1 MKSNNKSIELITTA
15 QVKIIVHKKII
26 NLISAFLL
34 AAISFSSVALENTT
48 LSPTVDHLRATK
60 IITDFLGR
68 YHYRKVDLN
77 DEFSA
82 TIFNNFLDSLDSSK
96 SYFLATDIARFDK
109 YRFTLDDAL
118 RANNLL
124 PAYSIF
130 STYQKR
136 VNERI
141 EYALLLIEKEFDF
154 SKDETFVIERKNS
167 KWPVTIEQQNDLW
180 RKRIKNDVLSLVL
193 ADKKEDEIKKT
204 LVKRYS
210 SVLKRTKQLD
220 ENDIFQLYINS
231 YATAIDPHTSYLSP
245 RSFDNFEIRMSLSLE
260 GIGALLRTD
269 GDNTVV
275 ERIIPG
281 GPADLGDL
289 LHAKDKI
296 IGISQ
301 QNEKDFTDV
310 VGWRLEE
317 VVELIRGPKD
327 TVVKLQILPGSKGD
341 GAAVEEIA
349 ITRNKIKLEEQAAT
363 KDVIEI
369 ANNNKT
375 EKIGIVTIPTFYL
388 DFNAFQ
394 NGEEDYRSTTRD
406 VHKLLGEL
414 LEENIDSL
422 VLDLRSNGGGSL
434 IEATQLAGLFI
445 DEGPIVQVRDSSG
458 HIEIHRDKDAN
469 ISYTGPMVVLVDR
482 FSASASEIVAS
493 ALQDYGRAVIVG
505 ETTFGKGSVQQLV
518 DLNRFGRKNDAN
530 LGQLKATI
538 AQYYR
543 INGESTQH
551 RGVEPDIPFE
561 ASYDKSEQGERSLDN
576 ALPWT
581 KISPTQ
587 FDNRHISKQ
596 IVENLERQ
604 HVSRTKDDEKYQ
616 SLIKLYNLNE
626 SLQKQTE
633 LSLNQSKREKIF
645 SQLEKDRKQF
655 ELLIGLRDS
664 SSDDSNDEK
673 DNNNDDDK
681 DNVDNDILLIE
692 AAKISADL
700 NSYWNRAKQRMV
712 VQQ

>member
-1 MKSNNKSIELITTA
+1 M
-15 QVKIIVHKKII
+15 HKKII
-26 NLISAFLL
+26 SFISTLILVT
-34 AAISFSSVALENTT
+34 ISFSSVGVENST

-77 DEFSA
+77 DEFSV
-82 TIFNNFLDSLDSSK
+82 TIFNNFLDSLDSTK

-141 EYALLLIEKEFDF
+141 EYALLLIEKDFDF
-154 SKDETFVIERKNS
+154 SKDETFVIERENA
-167 KWPVTIEQQNDLW
+167 KWPITIEQQNDLW
-180 RKRIKNDVLSLVL
+180 RKRIKNDVLSLLL
-193 ADKKEDEIKKT
+193 ADKEKDEIKKT

-210 SVLKRTKQLD
+210 SVLKRTQQLD

-231 YATAIDPHTSYLSP
+231 YATAMDPHTSYLSP

-260 GIGALLRTD
+260 GIGALLRSD

-301 QNEKDFTDV
+301 QNEKEFTDV

-327 TVVKLQILPGSKGD
+327 TIVKLQILPGSKGD
-341 GAAVEEIA
+341 GAAVEEIS

-363 KDVIEI
+363 KDVLEI
-369 ANNNKT
+369 PHDNKT
-375 EKIGIVTIPTFYL
+375 QKIGIVTIPTFYL

-394 NGEEDYRSTTRD
+394 SGEQDYRSTTRD

-414 LEENIDSL
+414 LEENIDGL

-445 DEGPIVQVRDSSG
+445 DKGPIVQVRDSSG
-458 HIEIHRDKDAN
+458 HIEIHKDKDDS
-469 ISYTGPMVVLVDR
+469 ISYAGPMVVLVDR

-596 IVENLERQ
+596 IVNDLERQ
-604 HVSRTKDDEKYQ
+604 HVNRTKNDEKYQ

-633 LSLNQSKREKIF
+633 LSLNQSEREKIF
-645 SQLEKDRKQF
+645 SQLEKDRKEF
-655 ELLIGLRDS
+655 EQLIGLRDT
-664 SSDDSNDEK
+664 SSDDDSD
-673 DNNNDDDK
+673 DNNDNDK
-681 DNVDNDILLIE
+681 DNIENDVLLIE
-692 AAKISADL
+692 AAQISADL
-700 NSYWNRAKQRMV
+700 NSYWNRAKQRMI

>member
-1 MKSNNKSIELITTA
+1 MYKF
-15 QVKIIVHKKII
+15 
-26 NLISAFLL
+26 ISHWLL
-34 AAISFSSVALENTT
+34 ALLLTLTSFNCFSVENPTT

-68 YHYRKVDLN
+68 YHYRKIELD

-82 TIFNNFLDSLDSSK
+82 TIFKNFLETLDPTK

-109 YRFTLDDAL
+109 YKYALDDAL
-118 RANNLL
+118 RSNNLL

-136 VNERI
+136 VSERI
-141 EYALLLIEKEFDF
+141 EYALLMIEKDFDF
-154 SKDETFVIERKNS
+154 DKMESFNIERENDA
-167 KWPVTIEQQNDLW
+167 WPYTIMQQDEIW
-180 RKRIKNDVLSLVL
+180 RKRIKNDVLSLLL
-193 ADKKEDEIKKT
+193 ADKKPDEIKNT
-204 LVKRYS
+204 LNKRYS
-210 SVLKRTKQLD
+210 SVLKRTTQLD
-220 ENDIFQLYINS
+220 ENDIFQLYINA

-269 GDNTVV
+269 GDHTVV

-281 GPADLGDL
+281 GPADLGDE

-296 IGISQ
+296 IGIRQ
-301 QNEKDFTDV
+301 QTEKEFTDV

-327 TVVKLQILPGSKGD
+327 TVVKLQILPGDKGD
-341 GAAVEEIA
+341 GAAVEEIS

-363 KDVIEI
+363 KEVIEVQ
-369 ANNNKT
+369 NNNQADKV
-375 EKIGIVTIPTFYL
+375 GIIKIPTFYL

-406 VHKLLGEL
+406 VDRLLREL
-414 LEENIDSL
+414 TEEKVDAL

-445 DEGPIVQVRDSSG
+445 DKGPIVQVRDSSG
-458 HIEIHRDKDAN
+458 HIEIHKDKDEN
-469 ISYTGPMVVLVDR
+469 ISYHGAMVVLVDR

-518 DLNRFGRKNDAN
+518 DLNRFGRKSDAN

-543 INGESTQH
+543 INGDSTQH

-561 ASYDKSEQGERSLDN
+561 ASYDKSKQGERSLDN

-587 FDNRHISKQ
+587 FDNRHISKE
-596 IVENLERQ
+596 IISNLSNR
-604 HVSRTKDDEKYQ
+604 HDSRTKDDEKYQ

-626 SLQKQTE
+626 ALQNQTE
-633 LSLNQSKREKIF
+633 LSLNKIEREKTF
-645 SQLEKDRKQF
+645 SKLEEDRKTY
-655 ELLIGLRDS
+655 EKLIGLNE
-664 SSDDSNDEK
+664 SDDDADQDS
-673 DNNNDDDK
+673 DNNS
-681 DNVDNDILLIE
+681 DINSDVLLIE
-692 AAKISADL
+692 AAQISADL
-700 NSYWNRAKQRMV
+700 NRYWNKDSQRMV

>member
-1 MKSNNKSIELITTA
+1 M
-15 QVKIIVHKKII
+15 
-26 NLISAFLL
+26 
-34 AAISFSSVALENTT
+34 ENST

-68 YHYRKVDLN
+68 YHYRRVELD

-82 TIFNNFLDSLDSSK
+82 TIFKNFLDTLDPTR

-109 YRFTLDDAL
+109 YKFTLDDAL
-118 RANNLL
+118 RSNNLL

-136 VNERI
+136 VEERI
-141 EYALLLIEKEFDF
+141 TYALILIEKEFDF
-154 SKDETFVIERKNS
+154 DKDESFNIERDDAS
-167 KWPVTIEQQNDLW
+167 WPYTLEQQNDLW

-193 ADKKEDEIKKT
+193 AKKKQDEIKTT
-204 LVKRYS
+204 LNKRYS
-210 SVLKRTKQLD
+210 SVLKRTSQLD
-220 ENDIFQLYINS
+220 ENDIFQLFINS

-269 GDNTVV
+269 GDHTVV

-301 QNEKDFTDV
+301 QGEKSFTDV

-327 TVVKLQILPGSKGD
+327 TVVKLQILPGDKGD

-349 ITRNKIKLEEQAAT
+349 ITRNRIKLEEQAAT
-363 KDVIEI
+363 KNIIEVPQV
-369 ANNNKT
+369 NKT
-375 EKIGIVTIPTFYL
+375 DKVGIITVPTFYL

-394 NGEEDYRSTTRD
+394 NGDEDYRSTTRD
-406 VHKLLGEL
+406 VHRLLGEL
-414 LEENIDSL
+414 SNENIDAL

-445 DEGPIVQVRDSSG
+445 DKGPVVQVRDSSG
-458 HIEIHRDKDAN
+458 HIEIHKDKDEN
-469 ISYTGPMVVLVDR
+469 ISYHGPMVVLVDR

-561 ASYDKSEQGERSLDN
+561 AAYDKSKQGERSLDN

-587 FDNRHISKQ
+587 FDNRHISKE
-596 IVENLERQ
+596 IISNLSKQHFER
-604 HVSRTKDDEKYQ
+604 TNEDEKYQ

-626 SLQKQTE
+626 ALQNQTE
-633 LSLNQSKREKIF
+633 LSLNKAKRKKTF
-645 SQLEKDRKQF
+645 TKLENDRKEF
-655 ELLIGLRDS
+655 EKLVGLNESDEDEDNDNADS
-664 SSDDSNDEK
+664 SDIS
-673 DNNNDDDK
+673 
-681 DNVDNDILLIE
+681 NDILLIE
-692 AAKISADL
+692 AAQISADL
-700 NSYWNRAKQRMV
+700 NHYWNKDAQRMI

>member
-1 MKSNNKSIELITTA
+1 MFKYFLTSLTA
-15 QVKIIVHKKII
+15 
-26 NLISAFLL
+26 LALL
-34 AAISFSSVALENTT
+34 LVSLSSSGFENPT
-48 LSPTVDHLRATK
+48 LSPSVDHLRATK

-68 YHYRKVDLN
+68 YHYRKIELD
-77 DEFSA
+77 DAFSE
-82 TIFNNFLDSLDSSK
+82 TIYNNFLETLDPTK
-96 SYFLATDIARFDK
+96 SYFLATDIASFDK
-109 YRFTLDDAL
+109 YKFTLDDAL

-124 PAYSIF
+124 PAFSIF
-130 STYQKR
+130 ATYQKR

-141 EYALLLIEKEFDF
+141 EHALLMIDQNFDF
-154 SKDETFVIERKNS
+154 DIDESFSVERENAS
-167 KWPVTIEQQNDLW
+167 WPYTIEQQNDLW
-180 RKRIKNDVLSLVL
+180 RKRIKNDVLSLLL
-193 ADKKEDEIKKT
+193 ANKKKDEIKNT
-204 LVKRYS
+204 LEKRYS
-210 SVLKRTKQLD
+210 NVLKRTNQLD
-220 ENDIFQLYINS
+220 ENDIFQLYINA

-260 GIGALLRTD
+260 GIGALLRSD
-269 GDNTVV
+269 GDHTVV

-281 GPADLGDL
+281 GPADLGDM

-301 QNEKDFTDV
+301 QDEEEFTDV
-310 VGWRLEE
+310 VGWRLED
-317 VVELIRGPKD
+317 VVDLIRGPKD
-327 TVVKLQILPGSKGD
+327 TIVKLQILPGDKGD
-341 GAAVEEIA
+341 GAAVEEIS

-363 KDVIEI
+363 SDIIEI
-369 ANNNKT
+369 PQKNTSQKVGVIT
-375 EKIGIVTIPTFYL
+375 VPTFYL

-394 NGEEDYRSTTRD
+394 SGDVDYRSTTRD
-406 VHKLLGEL
+406 VHKLLIEL
-414 LEENIDSL
+414 SDKNIDAL

-445 DEGPIVQVRDSSG
+445 DKGPIVQVRDSSG
-458 HIEIHRDKDAN
+458 HIEIHKDKNED
-469 ISYTGPMVVLVDR
+469 ISYQGPMVVLVDR

-518 DLNRFGRKNDAN
+518 DLNRFGRKSDDK

-561 ASYDKSEQGERSLDN
+561 AAYDKSKQGERGLDN

-587 FDNRHISKQ
+587 FDNRQISKK
-596 IVENLERQ
+596 IIEELSDR
-604 HVSRTKDDEKYQ
+604 HFARTRDDEKYQ
-616 SLIKLYNLNE
+616 TLIKLYDLNE
-626 SLQKQTE
+626 TLQNQTE
-633 LSLNQSKREKIF
+633 LSLNKATREKNF

-655 ELLIGLRDS
+655 EKLIGLNEQ
-664 SSDDSNDEK
+664 SDDENENLNAQSPDIS
-673 DNNNDDDK
+673 
-681 DNVDNDILLIE
+681 NDILLLE
-692 AAKISADL
+692 AAQISADL
-700 NSYWNRAKQRMV
+700 NHFWNQDAQRMI

>member
-1 MKSNNKSIELITTA
+1 M
-15 QVKIIVHKKII
+15 
-26 NLISAFLL
+26 
-34 AAISFSSVALENTT
+34 ENTT
-48 LSPTVDHLRATK
+48 LSPSVDHLRATK

-68 YHYRKVDLN
+68 YHYRKIELD
-77 DEFSA
+77 DEFSSV
-82 TIFNNFLDSLDSSK
+82 IFDNFLDTLDPSK
-96 SYFLATDIARFDK
+96 SYFLATDIARFNK
-109 YRFTLDDAL
+109 YKFTLDDAL
-118 RANNLL
+118 RSNNLL

-136 VNERI
+136 VSERI
-141 EYALLLIEKEFDF
+141 EYALLMIDKNFDF
-154 SKDETFVIERKNS
+154 NKDESFTIVREDAS
-167 KWPVTIEQQNDLW
+167 WPYTLEQQNDLW

-193 ADKKEDEIKKT
+193 ADKKDGEIKKT

-269 GDNTVV
+269 GDHTVV

-281 GPADLGDL
+281 GPADLGEL

-301 QNEKDFTDV
+301 QNEKEFTDV

-327 TVVKLQILPGSKGD
+327 TVVKLQILPGDKGD

-369 ANNNKT
+369 PQNGTSK
-375 EKIGIVTIPTFYL
+375 KVGIVTIPTFYL

-394 NGEEDYRSTTRD
+394 NGDEDYRSTTRD
-406 VHKLLGEL
+406 VHRLLKEL
-414 LEENIDSL
+414 TEENIDAL

-445 DEGPIVQVRDSSG
+445 DKGPIVQVRDSSG
-458 HIEIHRDKDAN
+458 HIEIHKDKDES
-469 ISYTGPMVVLVDR
+469 ISYQGSMVVLVDR

-518 DLNRFGRKNDAN
+518 DLNRFGRSNDAN

-551 RGVEPDIPFE
+551 RGVEPDISFE
-561 ASYDKSEQGERSLDN
+561 ASYDKSKQGERSLDN

-587 FDNRHISKQ
+587 FDNRHISKE
-596 IVENLERQ
+596 IISNLSAK
-604 HVSRTKDDEKYQ
+604 HTDRTREDEKYQ

-626 SLQKQTE
+626 DLQNQSE
-633 LSLNQSKREKIF
+633 LSLNKAKRKKEF

-655 ELLIGLRDS
+655 EKLIGL
-664 SSDDSNDEK
+664 
-673 DNNNDDDK
+673 NNEDAEDADK
-681 DNVDNDILLIE
+681 SNDILLLE
-692 AAKISADL
+692 AAQISADL
-700 NSYWNRAKQRMV
+700 NSYWSKAAQRMV

>member
-1 MKSNNKSIELITTA
+1 MFKYFLTSLTA
-15 QVKIIVHKKII
+15 
-26 NLISAFLL
+26 LALL
-34 AAISFSSVALENTT
+34 LVSLGSSGFENPT
-48 LSPTVDHLRATK
+48 LSPSVDHLRATK

-68 YHYRKVDLN
+68 YHYRKIELD
-77 DEFSA
+77 DAFSE
-82 TIFNNFLDSLDSSK
+82 TIYHNFLETLDPTK
-96 SYFLATDIARFDK
+96 SYFLATDIASFDK
-109 YRFTLDDAL
+109 YKFTLDDAL

-130 STYQKR
+130 ATYQKR

-141 EYALLLIEKEFDF
+141 EHALLMIDQNFDF
-154 SKDETFVIERKNS
+154 DIDESFSVERENAS
-167 KWPVTIEQQNDLW
+167 WPYTIEQQNDLW
-180 RKRIKNDVLSLVL
+180 RKRIKNDVLSLLL
-193 ADKKEDEIKKT
+193 ANKKKDEIKNT
-204 LVKRYS
+204 LEKRYS
-210 SVLKRTKQLD
+210 NVLKRTNQLD
-220 ENDIFQLYINS
+220 ENDIFQLYINA

-260 GIGALLRTD
+260 GIGALLRSD
-269 GDNTVV
+269 GDHTVV

-301 QNEKDFTDV
+301 QDEKEFTDV
-310 VGWRLEE
+310 VGWRLED
-317 VVELIRGPKD
+317 VVDLIRGPKD
-327 TVVKLQILPGSKGD
+327 TIVKLQILPGDKGD
-341 GAAVEEIA
+341 GAAVEEIS

-363 KDVIEI
+363 SDIIEVPQKNTSQKVGVI
-369 ANNNKT
+369 T
-375 EKIGIVTIPTFYL
+375 VPTFYL

-394 NGEEDYRSTTRD
+394 SGDVDYRSTTRD
-406 VHKLLGEL
+406 VHKLLIEL
-414 LEENIDSL
+414 TDKNIDAL

-445 DEGPIVQVRDSSG
+445 DKGPIVQVRDSSG
-458 HIEIHRDKDAN
+458 HIEIHKDKNED
-469 ISYTGPMVVLVDR
+469 ISYQGPMVVLVDR

-518 DLNRFGRKNDAN
+518 DLNRFGRKSDVK

-561 ASYDKSEQGERSLDN
+561 AAYDKSKQGERGLDN

-587 FDNRHISKQ
+587 FDNRQISRK
-596 IVENLERQ
+596 IIEELSDRHFERT
-604 HVSRTKDDEKYQ
+604 RDDEKYQ
-616 SLIKLYNLNE
+616 TLIKLYDLNE
-626 SLQKQTE
+626 TLQNQTE
-633 LSLNQSKREKIF
+633 LSLNKATREKNF
-645 SQLEKDRKQF
+645 SRLEKDRKQF
-655 ELLIGLRDS
+655 EQLIGLNEQ
-664 SSDDSNDEK
+664 SDDESETLNGQSPDIS
-673 DNNNDDDK
+673 
-681 DNVDNDILLIE
+681 NDILLLE
-692 AAKISADL
+692 AAQISADL
-700 NSYWNRAKQRMV
+700 NHFWNQDAQRMI

>member
-1 MKSNNKSIELITTA
+1 M
-15 QVKIIVHKKII
+15 HKKII
-26 NLISAFLL
+26 SLFSALILVV
-34 AAISFSSVALENTT
+34 ISFNSIGVENTT

-68 YHYRKVDLN
+68 YHYRRVDLN

-82 TIFNNFLDSLDSSK
+82 TIFDNFLETLDASK

-109 YRFTLDDAL
+109 YKYTLDDAL
-118 RANNLL
+118 RSNNLL

-130 STYQKR
+130 ATYQKR
-136 VNERI
+136 VSERI

-154 SKDETFVIERKNS
+154 TKEENFSIERENA
-167 KWPVTIEQQNDLW
+167 KWPYTLEQQNDLW
-180 RKRIKNDVLSLVL
+180 RKRIKNDVLSLLL
-193 ADKKEDEIKKT
+193 ADKKQDEIKKT
-204 LVKRYS
+204 LIKRYS
-210 SVLKRTKQLD
+210 SVLKRTNQLD

-245 RSFDNFEIRMSLSLE
+245 RSFNNFEIRMSLSLE

-269 GDNTVV
+269 GDNTIV

-281 GPADLGDL
+281 GPADLGEL

-327 TVVKLQILPGSKGD
+327 TIVRLQILPGSKGD
-341 GAAVEEIA
+341 GAAVEEIS
-349 ITRNKIKLEEQAAT
+349 ITRNKIKLEEQAAS
-363 KDVIEI
+363 KEI
-369 ANNNKT
+369 LEIPHNSQTQKV
-375 EKIGIVTIPTFYL
+375 GIVTIPTFYL

-394 NGEEDYRSTTRD
+394 NGDEDYRSTTKD
-406 VHKLLGEL
+406 VHVLLGEL
-414 LEENIDSL
+414 LEENVDAL

-445 DEGPIVQVRDSSG
+445 DKGPIVQVRDSSG
-458 HIEIHRDKDAN
+458 HIEIHKDKDAN
-469 ISYTGPMVVLVDR
+469 ISYHGPMVVLVDR

-538 AQYYR
+538 AQYFR

-551 RGVEPDIPFE
+551 RGVEPDISFE

-587 FDNRHISKQ
+587 FDDRQISKQ
-596 IVENLERQ
+596 IVENLEQQ
-604 HVSRTKDDEKYQ
+604 HINRTEQDEKYQ

-626 SLQKQTE
+626 TLQKQTE
-633 LSLNQSKREKIF
+633 LSLNQTKRKKTF

-655 ELLIGLRDS
+655 EQLIGIEE
-664 SSDDSNDEK
+664 SSDDQDNASEDKQTNSN
-673 DNNNDDDK
+673 
-681 DNVDNDILLIE
+681 NDILLIE
-692 AAKISADL
+692 AAQISADL
-700 NSYWNRAKQRMV
+700 NHYWNRDKQRMI

>member
-1 MKSNNKSIELITTA
+1 MTLVSLN
-15 QVKIIVHKKII
+15 
-26 NLISAFLL
+26 
-34 AAISFSSVALENTT
+34 SVAMENST

-68 YHYRKVDLN
+68 YHYRRVELD

-82 TIFNNFLDSLDSSK
+82 TIFKNFLDTLDPTR

-109 YRFTLDDAL
+109 YKFTLDDAL
-118 RANNLL
+118 RSNNLL

-136 VNERI
+136 VEERI
-141 EYALLLIEKEFDF
+141 TYALLLIEKEFDF
-154 SKDETFVIERKNS
+154 DKDESFNIERDDAT
-167 KWPVTIEQQNDLW
+167 WPYTLEQQNDLW
-180 RKRIKNDVLSLVL
+180 RKRIKNDKLSLVL
-193 ADKKEDEIKKT
+193 AKKKQDEIKTT
-204 LVKRYS
+204 LNKRYS
-210 SVLKRTKQLD
+210 SVLKRTNQLD
-220 ENDIFQLYINS
+220 ENDIFQLYINA

-269 GDNTVV
+269 GDHTVV

-301 QNEKDFTDV
+301 QGEKSFTDV

-327 TVVKLQILPGSKGD
+327 TVVKLQILPGDKGD

-363 KDVIEI
+363 KNIIEVPQG
-369 ANNNKT
+369 NKT
-375 EKIGIVTIPTFYL
+375 EKVGIITVPTFYL

-406 VHKLLGEL
+406 VHRLLGEL
-414 LEENIDSL
+414 SAENVDSL

-434 IEATQLAGLFI
+434 IEATQLTGLFI
-445 DEGPIVQVRDSSG
+445 DKGPVVQVRDSSG
-458 HIEIHRDKDAN
+458 HIEIHKDKDEN
-469 ISYTGPMVVLVDR
+469 ISYHGPMVVLVDR

-561 ASYDKSEQGERSLDN
+561 AAYDKSKQGERGLDN

-587 FDNRHISKQ
+587 FDNRHISKD
-596 IVENLERQ
+596 IISNLSKRHFER
-604 HVSRTKDDEKYQ
+604 TNEDEKYQ

-626 SLQKQTE
+626 ALQNQTE
-633 LSLNQSKREKIF
+633 LSLNQAKRKKTF
-645 SQLEKDRKQF
+645 NKLESDRKQY
-655 ELLIGLRDS
+655 EKLIGLNESDEGENSDNAASPDIS
-664 SSDDSNDEK
+664 S
-673 DNNNDDDK
+673 
-681 DNVDNDILLIE
+681 DILLIE
-692 AAKISADL
+692 AAQISADL
-700 NSYWNRAKQRMV
+700 NHYWSKDAQRMV

>member
-1 MKSNNKSIELITTA
+1 M
-15 QVKIIVHKKII
+15 HKKII
-26 NLISAFLL
+26 SFISTLVL
-34 AAISFSSVALENTT
+34 VTLSFSSVGVESPT
-48 LSPTVDHLRATK
+48 LSPTTDHLRAAK
-60 IITDFLGR
+60 IITGFLGR
-68 YHYRKVDLN
+68 YHYRKVDL
-77 DEFSA
+77 DDGFSV
-82 TIFNNFLDSLDSSK
+82 TIFNNFLDSLDSTK

-109 YRFTLDDAL
+109 YRLTLDDAL
-118 RANNLL
+118 KDNNLL

-136 VNERI
+136 VSERI
-141 EYALLLIEKEFDF
+141 EYALLLIEKDFDF
-154 SKDETFVIERKNS
+154 SIDETFVIDREKA
-167 KWPVTIEQQNDLW
+167 KWPTTIEQQNDLW
-180 RKRIKNDVLSLVL
+180 RKRIKNDVLSLLL
-193 ADKKEDEIKKT
+193 ADKEQDEIKKT
-204 LVKRYS
+204 LTKRYS
-210 SVLKRTKQLD
+210 SVLKRTQQLD

-245 RSFDNFEIRMSLSLE
+245 RSYDNFEIRMSLSLE
-260 GIGALLRTD
+260 GIGALLRVD
-269 GDNTVV
+269 GDNTIVQ
-275 ERIIPG
+275 RIIPG

-301 QNEKDFTDV
+301 QNEKGFTDV

-327 TVVKLQILPGSKGD
+327 TIVKLQILPGSKGD
-341 GAAVEEIA
+341 GAAVEEIS

-363 KDVIEI
+363 KDVLEI
-369 ANNNKT
+369 PHNNKI

-388 DFNAFQ
+388 DFSAFQ

-445 DEGPIVQVRDSSG
+445 DKGPIVQVRDSSG
-458 HIEIHRDKDAN
+458 HIEIHKDKDAN
-469 ISYTGPMVVLVDR
+469 ISYHGPMVVLVDR

-505 ETTFGKGSVQQLV
+505 ETTFGKGSVQQLI
-518 DLNRFGRKNDAN
+518 DLNRFDRKNDAD

-551 RGVEPDIPFE
+551 RGVEPDIAFE
-561 ASYDKSEQGERSLDN
+561 ASYDKSEQGERSLAN

-581 KISPTQ
+581 KISPARYN
-587 FDNRHISKQ
+587 DNHISKK
-596 IVENLERQ
+596 IVADLEKR
-604 HVSRTKDDEKYQ
+604 HAMRTKNDEKYQ

-633 LSLNQSKREKIF
+633 LSLNQSKREKTF
-645 SQLEKDRKQF
+645 SRLEKDRKEF
-655 ELLIGLRDS
+655 EQLIGLKDTS
-664 SSDDSNDEK
+664 NDDSDG
-673 DNNNDDDK
+673 NNDNDTDDIES
-681 DNVDNDILLIE
+681 DVLLIE
-692 AAKISADL
+692 SAQISADL
-700 NSYWNRAKQRMV
+700 SGYWNRAKQQMV

>member
-1 MKSNNKSIELITTA
+1 MHKHLYQWLIALSLTLASFNSI
-15 QVKIIVHKKII
+15 
-26 NLISAFLL
+26 
-34 AAISFSSVALENTT
+34 SVENSTT

-60 IITDFLGR
+60 IITDFLSR
-68 YHYRKVDLN
+68 YHYRKVKLD

-82 TIFNNFLDSLDSSK
+82 TIFKNFLDTLDPSK

-109 YRFTLDDAL
+109 YKFTLDDAL

-136 VNERI
+136 VSERI
-141 EYALLLIEKEFDF
+141 EYALLMIDKDFDF
-154 SKDETFVIERKNS
+154 NKIESFNVEREDAS
-167 KWPVTIEQQNDLW
+167 WPYTTKQQNDLW
-180 RKRIKNDVLSLVL
+180 RKRIKNDVLSLLL
-193 ADKKEDEIKKT
+193 ADKDDDEIKKT

-210 SVLKRTKQLD
+210 SIAKRTSQLD
-220 ENDIFQLYINS
+220 EDDIFQLYINA

-269 GDNTVV
+269 GDHTIV

-281 GPADLGDL
+281 GPADLGDQ

-301 QNEKDFTDV
+301 QTEKEFTDV

-317 VVELIRGPKD
+317 VVDLIRGPKD
-327 TVVKLQILPGSKGD
+327 TVVKLQILPGDKGD
-341 GAAVEEIA
+341 GAAVEEIS

-369 ANNNKT
+369 TQANKT
-375 EKIGIVTIPTFYL
+375 QKVGIVTIPTFYL

-394 NGEEDYRSTTRD
+394 NGDTDYRSTTRD
-406 VHKLLGEL
+406 VADLLDEL
-414 LEENIDSL
+414 TSEGIDAL

-434 IEATQLAGLFI
+434 IEATHLSGLFI
-445 DEGPIVQVRDSSG
+445 DKGPIVQVRDSSG
-458 HIEIHRDKDAN
+458 HIEIHKDKDEN
-469 ISYTGPMVVLVDR
+469 ISYHGPMVVLVDR

-493 ALQDYGRAVIVG
+493 ALQDYGRAIVVG

-561 ASYDKSEQGERSLDN
+561 ASYDKSKQGERSLDN

-581 KISPTQ
+581 KISPMQ

-596 IVENLERQ
+596 IVDNLSSKHYE
-604 HVSRTKDDEKYQ
+604 RTKEDEKYQ

-626 SLQKQTE
+626 SLQNNTE
-633 LSLNQSKREKIF
+633 LSLNKDEREKSF
-645 SQLEKDRKQF
+645 SKLENDRKKF
-655 ELLIGLRDS
+655 EKLIGLKE
-664 SSDDSNDEK
+664 SD
-673 DNNNDDDK
+673 NDDEE
-681 DNVDNDILLIE
+681 NNSEEEDITSDVLLIE
-692 AAKISADL
+692 AANISADL
-700 NSYWNRAKQRMV
+700 NRYWNQDAQRMV

>member
-1 MKSNNKSIELITTA
+1 M
-15 QVKIIVHKKII
+15 HKKLTH
-26 NLISAFLL
+26 LIATLL
-34 AAISFSSVALENTT
+34 LVTLPFNSFGIENAT
-48 LSPTVDHLRATK
+48 LSPTVEHLRATK
-60 IITDFLGR
+60 LITDFLSR
-68 YHYRKVDLN
+68 YHYRKVELN
-77 DEFSA
+77 DEFSE
-82 TIFNNFLDSLDSSK
+82 TIFNNFLDSLDPNK

-109 YRFTLDDAL
+109 YKFALDDAL

-141 EYALLLIEKEFDF
+141 DYALKLIDEDFDF
-154 SKDETFVIERKNS
+154 SRDETFVIERES
-167 KWPVTIEQQNDLW
+167 ASWPVTDEQQNGLW
-180 RKRIKNDVLSLVL
+180 RKRIKNDVLSLLL
-193 ADKKEDEIKKT
+193 AHKDKQEINKT
-204 LVKRYS
+204 LKKRYS
-210 SVLKRTKQLD
+210 SVLKNTQQLNED
-220 ENDIFQLYINS
+220 DIFQLYINA

-245 RSFDNFEIRMSLSLE
+245 RTFDNFEIRMSLSLE

-269 GDNTVV
+269 GDHTIV

-281 GPADLGDL
+281 GPADLGKL

-301 QNEKDFTDV
+301 QTDKDFTDV
-310 VGWRLEE
+310 VSWRLED
-317 VVELIRGPKD
+317 VIDLIRGPKD
-327 TVVKLQILPGSKGD
+327 TVVKLQILPSSKGD
-341 GAAVEEIA
+341 GSAIEEIS
-349 ITRNKIKLEEQAAT
+349 ITRNKIKLEEQAAS
-363 KDVIEI
+363 KDILEI
-369 ANNNKT
+369 PYNNKT
-375 EKIGIVTIPTFYL
+375 QKIGIVTIPTFYL

-394 NGEEDYRSTTRD
+394 NGDDDYRSTTRD
-406 VHKLLGEL
+406 VHALLNEL
-414 LEENIDSL
+414 LEENIDGL

-445 DEGPIVQVRDSSG
+445 DQGPIVQVRDSSG
-458 HIEIHRDKDAN
+458 HIEIHKDIDAS
-469 ISYTGPMVVLVDR
+469 ISYRGPMVVLVDR

-538 AQYYR
+538 AQYFR

-561 ASYDKSEQGERSLDN
+561 ASYDKAEQGERSLNN

-587 FDNRHISKQ
+587 FDNRHISRQ
-596 IVENLERQ
+596 IIDRLEAS
-604 HVSRTKDDEKYQ
+604 HVQRTKNDEKYQ
-616 SLIKLYNLNE
+616 SLIQLYNLNE
-626 SLQKQTE
+626 NLQNQTE
-633 LSLNQSKREKIF
+633 LSLNQSKREKAF
-645 SQLEKDRKQF
+645 SQLENDRKKYQK
-655 ELLIGLRDS
+655 LIGLSDNTEEDS
-664 SSDDSNDEK
+664 DPAEKESLDS
-673 DNNNDDDK
+673 
-681 DNVDNDILLIE
+681 DILLIE

-700 NSYWNRAKQRMV
+700 NTFWNRDKQRMIA
-712 VQQ
+712 QQ

>member
-1 MKSNNKSIELITTA
+1 
-15 QVKIIVHKKII
+15 VHKKTIS
-26 NLISAFLL
+26 LISTLL
-34 AAISFSSVALENTT
+34 LTTLSFSSIGVENTT

-68 YHYRKVDLN
+68 YHYRKVNLN
-77 DEFSA
+77 DEFSV

-109 YRFTLDDAL
+109 YRYTLDDAL
-118 RANNLL
+118 KANNLL

-136 VNERI
+136 VVERI
-141 EYALLLIEKEFDF
+141 EYALLLIGKDFDF
-154 SKDETFVIERKNS
+154 SMDETFVIERERA
-167 KWPVTIEQQNDLW
+167 KWPITIEQQNDLW
-180 RKRIKNDVLSLVL
+180 RKRIKNDVLSLLL
-193 ADKKEDEIKKT
+193 ADKEKEEIKKT
-204 LVKRYS
+204 LTKRYS
-210 SVLKRTKQLD
+210 SVLKRTQQLD

-260 GIGALLRTD
+260 GIGALLRSD

-275 ERIIPG
+275 QRIIPG

-327 TVVKLQILPGSKGD
+327 TIVKMQILPGSKGD
-341 GAAVEEIA
+341 GAAVEEIS

-363 KDVIEI
+363 KDVLKIPHD
-369 ANNNKT
+369 NKI

-394 NGEEDYRSTTRD
+394 NGDDDYRSTTRD

-434 IEATQLAGLFI
+434 IEATQLTGLFI
-445 DEGPIVQVRDSSG
+445 DKGPIVQVRDSSG
-458 HIEIHRDKDAN
+458 HIEIHKDKDAN
-469 ISYTGPMVVLVDR
+469 ISYNGPMVVLVDR

-561 ASYDKSEQGERSLDN
+561 ASYDKSEQGERSLAN

-587 FDNRHISKQ
+587 FNNRHISKQ
-596 IVENLERQ
+596 IVENLKKQ
-604 HVSRTKDDEKYQ
+604 HVERTKDDEKYQ

-633 LSLNQSKREKIF
+633 LSLNQSKREKTF
-645 SQLEKDRKQF
+645 SQLEKNRKEF
-655 ELLIGLRDS
+655 ELLIGIRDPS
-664 SSDDSNDEK
+664 GDEK
-673 DNNNDDDK
+673 SDVDNDK
-681 DNVDNDILLIE
+681 DNIENDILLIE
-692 AAKISADL
+692 AAQISADL
-700 NSYWNRAKQRMV
+700 NSYWNRAKQRMI

>member
-1 MKSNNKSIELITTA
+1 MKSNYKFFELITRA
-15 QVKIIVHKKII
+15 QVKTIVHKKII

-34 AAISFSSVALENTT
+34 ATLSFSSVAVENAT

-77 DEFSA
+77 DEFSV

-136 VNERI
+136 VSERI

-154 SKDETFVIERKNS
+154 SKDETFFIERKNA

-193 ADKKEDEIKKT
+193 ADKEKDEIKKT

-220 ENDIFQLYINS
+220 KNDIFQLYINS

-269 GDNTVV
+269 GDNTIV

-289 LHAKDKI
+289 LHSKDKI

-301 QNEKDFTDV
+301 QNEKEFTDV

-317 VVELIRGPKD
+317 VVELIRGPKG
-327 TVVKLQILPGSKGD
+327 TVVKLQILPGNKGD

-434 IEATQLAGLFI
+434 IEATQLSGLFI
-445 DEGPIVQVRDSSG
+445 DKGPIVQVRDSSG
-458 HIEIHRDKDAN
+458 HIEIHKDKDAS

-587 FDNRHISKQ
+587 FDNRHISKR
-596 IVENLERQ
+596 IIEDLEKQ

-626 SLQKQTE
+626 SLQRQTE
-633 LSLNQSKREKIF
+633 LSLNQSEREKTF
-645 SQLEKDRKQF
+645 SRLEKDRKEF
-655 ELLIGLRDS
+655 ELLIGLRDT
-664 SSDDSNDEK
+664 SSDDDSDDSKDDEK
-673 DNNNDDDK
+673 DNIESD
-681 DNVDNDILLIE
+681 VLLIE
-692 AAKISADL
+692 AAQISADL
-700 NSYWNRAKQRMV
+700 NSYWNRAKQRMI

>member
-1 MKSNNKSIELITTA
+1 
-15 QVKIIVHKKII
+15 
-26 NLISAFLL
+26 
-34 AAISFSSVALENTT
+34 
-48 LSPTVDHLRATK
+48 
-60 IITDFLGR
+60 
-68 YHYRKVDLN
+68 
-77 DEFSA
+77 
-82 TIFNNFLDSLDSSK
+82 
-96 SYFLATDIARFDK
+96 
-109 YRFTLDDAL
+109 
-118 RANNLL
+118 
-124 PAYSIF
+124 
-130 STYQKR
+130 
-136 VNERI
+136 
-141 EYALLLIEKEFDF
+141 
-154 SKDETFVIERKNS
+154 
-167 KWPVTIEQQNDLW
+167 
-180 RKRIKNDVLSLVL
+180 
-193 ADKKEDEIKKT
+193 
-204 LVKRYS
+204 
-210 SVLKRTKQLD
+210 
-220 ENDIFQLYINS
+220 
-231 YATAIDPHTSYLSP
+231 
-245 RSFDNFEIRMSLSLE
+245 MSLSLE

-269 GDNTVV
+269 GDNTIV

-301 QNEKDFTDV
+301 QNEKEFTDV

-327 TVVKLQILPGSKGD
+327 TIVRLQILPGNKGD
-341 GAAVEEIA
+341 GAAVEEIS

-363 KDVIEI
+363 KDVLEI
-369 ANNNKT
+369 THDNKT
-375 EKIGIVTIPTFYL
+375 QKIGIITIPTFYL

-394 NGEEDYRSTTRD
+394 NGEEDYRSTTKD
-406 VHKLLGEL
+406 VHNLLGEL
-414 LEENIDSL
+414 LEDNIDSL

-445 DEGPIVQVRDSSG
+445 DKGPIVQVRDSSG
-458 HIEIHRDKDAN
+458 HIEIHKDKDPS

-551 RGVEPDIPFE
+551 RGVEPDISFE
-561 ASYDKSEQGERSLDN
+561 ASYDKSEQGERSLNN

-596 IVENLERQ
+596 IVADLAKQ
-604 HVSRTKDDEKYQ
+604 HNVRTKNDKKYQ

-633 LSLNQSKREKIF
+633 LSLNQSKRSKTF
-645 SQLEKDRKQF
+645 SQLEKDRKEYEQ
-655 ELLIGLRDS
+655 LIGLTSTDS
-664 SSDDSNDEK
+664 DSTNEESNDGNKANPE
-673 DNNNDDDK
+673 
-681 DNVDNDILLIE
+681 NDILLIE
-692 AAKISADL
+692 AARISADL
-700 NSYWNRAKQRMV
+700 NGFWNRAQQRMI

>member
-1 MKSNNKSIELITTA
+1 MFKKLTQCAFACLLTLASASSI
-15 QVKIIVHKKII
+15 
-26 NLISAFLL
+26 
-34 AAISFSSVALENTT
+34 AIENTT
-48 LSPTVDHLRATK
+48 LSPSVDHLRATK

-68 YHYRKVDLN
+68 YHYRRVELD
-77 DEFSA
+77 DDFSA
-82 TIFNNFLDSLDSSK
+82 IIFKNFLDTLDPTK

-109 YRFTLDDAL
+109 YKFTLDDAL
-118 RANNLL
+118 LANNLL

-136 VNERI
+136 VSERI
-141 EYALLLIEKEFDF
+141 EYALLMVEKDFDF
-154 SKDETFVIERKNS
+154 DKDESFNVDRDDAS
-167 KWPVTIEQQNDLW
+167 WPFTLEQQNDLW

-193 ADKKEDEIKKT
+193 ADKKPDEIKKT
-204 LVKRYS
+204 LNKRYS
-210 SVLKRTKQLD
+210 SVLKRTNQLD
-220 ENDIFQLYINS
+220 ENDIFQLYINA

-269 GDNTVV
+269 GDHTIV

-281 GPADLGDL
+281 GPADLGDK

-301 QNEKDFTDV
+301 QNEKEFTDV

-327 TVVKLQILPGSKGD
+327 TVVKLQILPGNKGD
-341 GAAVEEIA
+341 GAAVEEIS

-363 KDVIEI
+363 KETIEV
-369 ANNNKT
+369 AQGNST
-375 EKIGIVTIPTFYL
+375 EKVGIITIPTFYL

-406 VHKLLGEL
+406 VDRLLKEL
-414 LEENIDSL
+414 VEDGIESL

-445 DEGPIVQVRDSSG
+445 DKGPIVQVRDSSG
-458 HIEIHRDKDAN
+458 HIEVQKDKDEK
-469 ISYTGPMVVLVDR
+469 ISYHGPMVVLVDR

-518 DLNRFGRKNDAN
+518 DLNRIGRKNDNN

-561 ASYDKSEQGERSLDN
+561 AAYDKSKQGERGLDN

-596 IVENLERQ
+596 IISNLSQ
-604 HVSRTKDDEKYQ
+604 KHFDRTEKDEKYQ

-626 SLQKQTE
+626 TLQNQTE
-633 LSLNQSKREKIF
+633 LSLNKAKRKKTFSK
-645 SQLEKDRKQF
+645 LENDRK
-655 ELLIGLRDS
+655 EYEKLIGLTTAEQDEEDETNDPDIS
-664 SSDDSNDEK
+664 S
-673 DNNNDDDK
+673 
-681 DNVDNDILLIE
+681 DILLIE
-692 AAKISADL
+692 AAQISADL
-700 NSYWNRAKQRMV
+700 NHYWNQDKQRMI

>member
-1 MKSNNKSIELITTA
+1 M
-15 QVKIIVHKKII
+15 HKKII
-26 NLISAFLL
+26 SLLSALL
-34 AAISFSSVALENTT
+34 LVTLSFNSVGIENTT

-77 DEFSA
+77 DEFSV
-82 TIFNNFLDSLDSSK
+82 TIFNNFLDTLDSSK

-109 YRFTLDDAL
+109 YKFTLDDAL

-136 VNERI
+136 VHERI
-141 EYALLLIEKEFDF
+141 DYALLLIEKEFDF
-154 SKDETFVIERKNS
+154 SKEETFVIERENA
-167 KWPVTIEQQNDLW
+167 KWPITIEQQNDLW

-193 ADKKEDEIKKT
+193 ADKDEDEIKKT

-210 SVLKRTKQLD
+210 SVLRRTKQLD

-231 YATAIDPHTSYLSP
+231 FATAIDPHTSYLSP
-245 RSFDNFEIRMSLSLE
+245 RSYNNFEIRMSLSLE

-269 GDNTVV
+269 GDHTVV

-281 GPADLGDL
+281 GPADLGEL

-301 QNEKDFTDV
+301 QNEKEFTDV

-341 GAAVEEIA
+341 GAALEEIS
-349 ITRNKIKLEEQAAT
+349 IKRNKIKLEEQAAS
-363 KDVIEI
+363 KELLEI
-369 ANNNKT
+369 PNNNKNQ
-375 EKIGIVTIPTFYL
+375 KIGIVTIPTFYL

-394 NGEEDYRSTTRD
+394 NGDEDYRSTTKD
-406 VHKLLGEL
+406 VHALLNEL
-414 LEENIDSL
+414 LEENIDGL

-445 DEGPIVQVRDSSG
+445 DKGPIVQVRDSSG
-458 HIEIHRDKDAN
+458 HIEIHKDKDAN

-538 AQYYR
+538 AQYFR

-596 IVENLERQ
+596 IVHNLESK
-604 HVSRTKDDEKYQ
+604 HVDRTKNDEKYQ

-633 LSLNQSKREKIF
+633 LSLNQAKREKKF
-645 SQLEKDRKQF
+645 AQLEKDRKEF
-655 ELLIGLRDS
+655 EQLIGLEDEDS
-664 SSDDSNDEK
+664 
-673 DNNNDDDK
+673 DDK
-681 DNVDNDILLIE
+681 DNETSNIENDILLIE
-692 AAKISADL
+692 AAQISADL
-700 NSYWNRAKQRMV
+700 NSYWNRDKQRMI
-712 VQQ
+712 VQK

>member
-1 MKSNNKSIELITTA
+1 M
-15 QVKIIVHKKII
+15 HKKTIS
-26 NLISAFLL
+26 LISTLL
-34 AAISFSSVALENTT
+34 LTTLSFSSIGVENTT

-68 YHYRKVDLN
+68 YHYRKVNLN
-77 DEFSA
+77 DEFSV

-109 YRFTLDDAL
+109 YRYTLDDAL
-118 RANNLL
+118 KANNLL

-136 VNERI
+136 VVERI
-141 EYALLLIEKEFDF
+141 EYALLLIGKDFDF
-154 SKDETFVIERKNS
+154 SMDETFVIERERA
-167 KWPVTIEQQNDLW
+167 KWPITIEQQNDLW
-180 RKRIKNDVLSLVL
+180 RKRIKNDVLSLLL
-193 ADKKEDEIKKT
+193 ADKEKEEIKKT
-204 LVKRYS
+204 LTKRYS
-210 SVLKRTKQLD
+210 SVLKRTQQLD

-260 GIGALLRTD
+260 GIGALLRSD

-275 ERIIPG
+275 QRIIPG

-327 TVVKLQILPGSKGD
+327 TIVKMQILPGSKGD
-341 GAAVEEIA
+341 GAAVEEIS

-363 KDVIEI
+363 KDVLKIPHD
-369 ANNNKT
+369 NKI

-394 NGEEDYRSTTRD
+394 NGDDDYRSTTRD

-434 IEATQLAGLFI
+434 IEATQLTGLFI
-445 DEGPIVQVRDSSG
+445 DKGPIVQVRDSSG
-458 HIEIHRDKDAN
+458 HIEIHKDKDAN
-469 ISYTGPMVVLVDR
+469 ISYNGPMVVLVDR

-561 ASYDKSEQGERSLDN
+561 ASYDKSEQGERSLAN

-587 FDNRHISKQ
+587 FNNRHISKQ
-596 IVENLERQ
+596 IVENLKKQ
-604 HVSRTKDDEKYQ
+604 HVERTKDDEKYQ

-633 LSLNQSKREKIF
+633 LSLNQSKREKTF
-645 SQLEKDRKQF
+645 SQLEKNRKEF
-655 ELLIGLRDS
+655 ELLIGIRDPS
-664 SSDDSNDEK
+664 GDEK
-673 DNNNDDDK
+673 SDVDNDK
-681 DNVDNDILLIE
+681 DNIENDILLIE
-692 AAKISADL
+692 AAQISADL
-700 NSYWNRAKQRMV
+700 NSYWNRAKQRMI

>member
-1 MKSNNKSIELITTA
+1 M
-15 QVKIIVHKKII
+15 HKKII
-26 NLISAFLL
+26 SFISTLILVT
-34 AAISFSSVALENTT
+34 ISFSSVGVENST

-77 DEFSA
+77 DEFSV
-82 TIFNNFLDSLDSSK
+82 TIFNNFLDSLDSTK

-141 EYALLLIEKEFDF
+141 EYALLLIEKDFDF
-154 SKDETFVIERKNS
+154 SKDETFVIERENA
-167 KWPVTIEQQNDLW
+167 KWPITIEQQNELW
-180 RKRIKNDVLSLVL
+180 RKRIKNDVLSLLL
-193 ADKKEDEIKKT
+193 ADKEKDEIKKT

-210 SVLKRTKQLD
+210 SVLKRTQQLD
-220 ENDIFQLYINS
+220 EDDIFQLYINS
-231 YATAIDPHTSYLSP
+231 YATAMDPHTSYLSP

-260 GIGALLRTD
+260 GIGALLRSD

-301 QNEKDFTDV
+301 QNEKEFTDV

-327 TVVKLQILPGSKGD
+327 TIVKLQILPGSKGD
-341 GAAVEEIA
+341 GAAVEEIS

-363 KDVIEI
+363 KDVLEI
-369 ANNNKT
+369 PHDNKT
-375 EKIGIVTIPTFYL
+375 RKIGIVTIPTFYL

-394 NGEEDYRSTTRD
+394 SGEQDYRSTTRD

-414 LEENIDSL
+414 LEDNIDGL

-445 DEGPIVQVRDSSG
+445 DKGPIVQVRDSSG
-458 HIEIHRDKDAN
+458 HIEIHKDKDDS
-469 ISYTGPMVVLVDR
+469 ISYAGPMVVLVDR

-596 IVENLERQ
+596 IVNDLERQ
-604 HVSRTKDDEKYQ
+604 HVNRTKNDEKYQ

-633 LSLNQSKREKIF
+633 LSLNQSEREKIF
-645 SQLEKDRKQF
+645 SQLEKDRKEF
-655 ELLIGLRDS
+655 EQLIGLRDT
-664 SSDDSNDEK
+664 SSDDDSDDNK
-673 DNNNDDDK
+673 DNIEND
-681 DNVDNDILLIE
+681 VLLIE
-692 AAKISADL
+692 AAQISSDL
-700 NSYWNRAKQRMV
+700 NSYWNRAKQRMI

>member
-1 MKSNNKSIELITTA
+1 MATL
-15 QVKIIVHKKII
+15 
-26 NLISAFLL
+26 
-34 AAISFSSVALENTT
+34 SFSSVAVENAT

-77 DEFSA
+77 DEFSV

-136 VNERI
+136 VSERI

-154 SKDETFVIERKNS
+154 SKDETFFIERKNA

-193 ADKKEDEIKKT
+193 ADKEKDEIKKT

-220 ENDIFQLYINS
+220 KNDIFQLYINS

-269 GDNTVV
+269 GDNTIV

-289 LHAKDKI
+289 LHSKDKI

-301 QNEKDFTDV
+301 QNEKEFTDV

-317 VVELIRGPKD
+317 VVELIRGPKG
-327 TVVKLQILPGSKGD
+327 TVVKLQILPGNKGD

-434 IEATQLAGLFI
+434 IEATQLSGLFI
-445 DEGPIVQVRDSSG
+445 DKGPIVQVRDSSG
-458 HIEIHRDKDAN
+458 HIEIHKDKDAS

-587 FDNRHISKQ
+587 FDNRHISKR
-596 IVENLERQ
+596 IIEDLEKQ

-626 SLQKQTE
+626 SLQRQTE
-633 LSLNQSKREKIF
+633 LSLNQSEREKTF
-645 SQLEKDRKQF
+645 SRLEKDRKEF
-655 ELLIGLRDS
+655 ELLIGLRDT
-664 SSDDSNDEK
+664 SSDDDSDDSKDDEK
-673 DNNNDDDK
+673 DNIESD
-681 DNVDNDILLIE
+681 VLLIE
-692 AAKISADL
+692 AAQISADL
-700 NSYWNRAKQRMV
+700 NSYWNRAKQRMI

>member
-1 MKSNNKSIELITTA
+1 M
-15 QVKIIVHKKII
+15 HKQ
-26 NLISAFLL
+26 LISLL
-34 AAISFSSVALENTT
+34 SALLLVTLSFNSVGFENTT

-77 DEFSA
+77 DEFSV
-82 TIFNNFLDSLDSSK
+82 TIFNNFLDTLDSSK

-109 YRFTLDDAL
+109 YKFTLDDAL

-141 EYALLLIEKEFDF
+141 EYALLLIEKDFDF
-154 SKDETFVIERKNS
+154 SKDETFVIERENA
-167 KWPVTIEQQNDLW
+167 KWPITVEQQNDLW

-193 ADKKEDEIKKT
+193 ADKDEDEIKKT

-210 SVLKRTKQLD
+210 SVLRRTAQLD

-231 YATAIDPHTSYLSP
+231 FATAIDPHTSYLSP
-245 RSFDNFEIRMSLSLE
+245 RSYDNFEIRMSLSLE

-269 GDNTVV
+269 GDHTIV

-301 QNEKDFTDV
+301 QSEKEFTDV

-341 GAAVEEIA
+341 GAALEEIA
-349 ITRNKIKLEEQAAT
+349 IKRNKIKLEEQAAS
-363 KDVIEI
+363 KELLEI
-369 ANNNKT
+369 SYDNATQN
-375 EKIGIVTIPTFYL
+375 IGIVTIPTFYL

-394 NGEEDYRSTTRD
+394 SGDEDYRSTTKD
-406 VHKLLGEL
+406 VHALLNEL
-414 LEENIDSL
+414 LEDNIDGL

-445 DEGPIVQVRDSSG
+445 DKGPIVQVRDSSG
-458 HIEIHRDKDAN
+458 HIEIHKDKDAN

-538 AQYYR
+538 AQYFR

-561 ASYDKSEQGERSLDN
+561 ASYNKSEQGERSLDN

-587 FDNRHISKQ
+587 FNNRHISKQ
-596 IVENLERQ
+596 IVKNLENK
-604 HVSRTKDDEKYQ
+604 HVERTKDDEKYQ

-633 LSLNQSKREKIF
+633 LSLNQAKREKKF
-645 SQLEKDRKQF
+645 AQLEKDRKEF
-655 ELLIGLRDS
+655 ELLIGLAE
-664 SSDDSNDEK
+664 DDEDNSEETSNIE
-673 DNNNDDDK
+673 
-681 DNVDNDILLIE
+681 NDILLIE
-692 AAKISADL
+692 AAQISADL
-700 NSYWNRAKQRMV
+700 NSYWNRDKQRMI
-712 VQQ
+712 VQK

>member
-1 MKSNNKSIELITTA
+1 MHKN
-15 QVKIIVHKKII
+15 IIS
-26 NLISAFLL
+26 LISTFLL
-34 AAISFSSVALENTT
+34 VTLSFSSVGVENST

-77 DEFSA
+77 DEFSV
-82 TIFNNFLDSLDSSK
+82 TIFDNFLDSLDSSK

-118 RANNLL
+118 KANNLL

-136 VNERI
+136 VSERI
-141 EYALLLIEKEFDF
+141 EYALLLIEKDFDF
-154 SKDETFVIERKNS
+154 SVDETFVIEREEAN
-167 KWPVTIEQQNDLW
+167 WPITIEQQNDLW
-180 RKRIKNDVLSLVL
+180 RKRIKNDVLSLLL
-193 ADKKEDEIKKT
+193 ADKEQDEIKKT
-204 LVKRYS
+204 LTKRYS
-210 SVLKRTKQLD
+210 SVLKRTQQLD

-260 GIGALLRTD
+260 GIGALLRSD
-269 GDNTVV
+269 GDNTLV

-301 QNEKDFTDV
+301 EHEKEFTDV

-327 TVVKLQILPGSKGD
+327 TIVKLQILPGSKGD
-341 GAAVEEIA
+341 GAAVEEIS

-363 KDVIEI
+363 KDVLEI
-369 ANNNKT
+369 PHDNKT
-375 EKIGIVTIPTFYL
+375 QKIGIVTIPTFYL

-394 NGEEDYRSTTRD
+394 SGEQDYRSTTRD

-414 LEENIDSL
+414 LEENIDGL

-445 DEGPIVQVRDSSG
+445 DKGPIVQVRDSSG
-458 HIEIHRDKDAN
+458 HIEIHKDKDDS
-469 ISYTGPMVVLVDR
+469 ISYAGPMVVLVDR

-596 IVENLERQ
+596 IVNDLERQ
-604 HVSRTKDDEKYQ
+604 HVNRTKNDEKYQ

-633 LSLNQSKREKIF
+633 LSLNQSEREKIF
-645 SQLEKDRKQF
+645 SQLEKDRKEF
-655 ELLIGLRDS
+655 EQLIGLRDT
-664 SSDDSNDEK
+664 SSDDDSD
-673 DNNNDDDK
+673 DNNDNDK
-681 DNVDNDILLIE
+681 DNIENDVLLIE
-692 AAKISADL
+692 AAQISADL
-700 NSYWNRAKQRMV
+700 NSYWNRAKQRMI

>member
-1 MKSNNKSIELITTA
+1 MYKKLTQCAFAWLLTLASVNSI
-15 QVKIIVHKKII
+15 
-26 NLISAFLL
+26 
-34 AAISFSSVALENTT
+34 AIENTT

-68 YHYRKVDLN
+68 YHYRRVDLD

-82 TIFNNFLDSLDSSK
+82 IIFKNFLDTLDPTR

-109 YRFTLDDAL
+109 YKFTLDDAL
-118 RANNLL
+118 LANNLL

-136 VNERI
+136 VSERI
-141 EYALLLIEKEFDF
+141 EYALLMIEKDFDF
-154 SKDETFVIERKNS
+154 DKDESFNVDRDDAS
-167 KWPVTIEQQNDLW
+167 WPFTLEQQNDLW

-193 ADKKEDEIKKT
+193 ADKKPDEIKKT
-204 LVKRYS
+204 LNKRYS
-210 SVLKRTKQLD
+210 SVLKRTSQLD
-220 ENDIFQLYINS
+220 ENDIFQLYINA

-269 GDNTVV
+269 GDHTVV

-281 GPADLGDL
+281 GPADLGDK

-301 QNEKDFTDV
+301 QNEREFTDV

-327 TVVKLQILPGSKGD
+327 TIVKLQILPGNKGD
-341 GAAVEEIA
+341 GAAVEEIS

-363 KDVIEI
+363 KEIIEV
-369 ANNNKT
+369 AQGSGT
-375 EKIGIVTIPTFYL
+375 EKVGIITIPTFYL

-406 VHKLLGEL
+406 VDHLLKEL
-414 LEENIDSL
+414 VNDDIDSL

-434 IEATQLAGLFI
+434 IEATQLTGLFI
-445 DEGPIVQVRDSSG
+445 DKGPIVQVRDSSG
-458 HIEIHRDKDAN
+458 HIEVQKDKDEN
-469 ISYTGPMVVLVDR
+469 ISYHGPMVVLVDR

-518 DLNRFGRKNDAN
+518 DLNRIGRKNDTN

-561 ASYDKSEQGERSLDN
+561 AAYDKSKQGERGLDN

-587 FDNRHISKQ
+587 FDNRHISKE
-596 IVENLERQ
+596 IINNLSQR
-604 HVSRTKDDEKYQ
+604 HFDRTKQDEKYQ

-626 SLQKQTE
+626 TLQNQTE
-633 LSLNQSKREKIF
+633 FSLNKAKRKKTFSK
-645 SQLEKDRKQF
+645 LENDRK
-655 ELLIGLRDS
+655 EYEKLIGLNTSEQDEENENEPDI
-664 SSDDSNDEK
+664 SSD
-673 DNNNDDDK
+673 
-681 DNVDNDILLIE
+681 VLLIE
-692 AAKISADL
+692 AAEISADL
-700 NSYWNRAKQRMV
+700 NHYWNQDKQRMI